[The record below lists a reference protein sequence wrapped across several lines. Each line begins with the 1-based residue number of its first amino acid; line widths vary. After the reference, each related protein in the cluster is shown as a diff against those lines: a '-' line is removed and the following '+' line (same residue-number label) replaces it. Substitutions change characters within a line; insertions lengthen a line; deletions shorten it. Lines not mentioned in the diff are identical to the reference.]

1 MAWKTMQRGLAVAA
15 LFAAVTAPA
24 VAQSVGAPQDEKTR
38 KAGVLT
44 ADLFLAITHDD
55 PAAADTA
62 LAQGA
67 DPNGR
72 NWLGFTPLMWA
83 AMKGNQKIADSLLAH
98 KAELDAAG
106 NYGTALST
114 SLIGRKESMA
124 LHLID
129 RGAGIHG
136 TRVDGATALM
146 IAAGNGE
153 TLVIKALL
161 DRKDNPNALDGDGAT
176 ALIYA
181 ARTGKAEAV
190 TLLVQ
195 AGAGVDV
202 ADSRGRTPLMY
213 AAENGFAACTDRL
226 IASKANVNMQ
236 DKTGATALTLAARHS
251 GSVAVIHSLV
261 HAGAKTDV
269 KDAGGASAF
278 ILAEQRGYHEASKA
292 LNASLNSK
300 PTFPSV
306 LPTATRPAIERSLT
320 ALQTGMKS
328 FAERAPCVSCHHQGL
343 GMMVL
348 GAAAQHGFAVDKEV
362 LGSYLKQVG
371 EDGQKSGPA
380 IHLALMDKDVAKTI
394 PAVDIGDIS
403 IGAGYIFGGLIANGV
418 PTNPGLQEM
427 AQFLTMQQQPDG
439 QWSYGFNREPMQS
452 SHVTTTALIAQVL
465 HTYGAPG
472 QTAEALNRAKHW
484 LLTTPTPTSEDKAA
498 RLLGSMWA
506 GATSKEREKP
516 VRELLA
522 AQRPDGGWAVEP
534 NASSSDAYATGMAL
548 YALHLAGGMP
558 TSAPA
563 YQNGTRFL
571 LRTQDED
578 GSWYLNKR
586 CNPANT
592 YFDAGFPNGVSQYA
606 SFAATCWATLALMQ
620 SDKAPTTQV
629 SVK

>member
-1 MAWKTMQRGLAVAA
+1 MVWKTMHRGLVAAA
-15 LFAAVTAPA
+15 LFAAITAPA
-24 VAQSVGAPQDEKTR
+24 LAQSGDAPQDEKTR
-38 KAGVLT
+38 KAGILN
-44 ADLFLAITHDD
+44 AELFLAITHDD
-55 PAAADTA
+55 SAAADAA
-62 LAQGA
+62 LAHGA

-83 AMKGNQKIADSLLAH
+83 AMKGNQKIADTLIAH
-98 KAELDAAG
+98 KADLDAAS

-124 LHLID
+124 LHLLE

-136 TRVDGATALM
+136 KRVDGATSLM
-146 IAAGNGE
+146 LAAGNGE
-153 TLVIKALL
+153 TQVIKALL
-161 DRKDNPNALDGDGAT
+161 DRKDNPNALDEDGAT

-181 ARTGKAEAV
+181 ARTGKAEAITV
-190 TLLVQ
+190 LLQ
-195 AGAGVDV
+195 AGANVDV

-213 AAENGFAACTDRL
+213 ASENGFAACTDRL
-226 IASKANVNMQ
+226 LAGKANVNAQ

-251 GSVAVIHSLV
+251 GSVAVVQSLV
-261 HAGAKTDV
+261 HAGAKTDL
-269 KDAGGASAF
+269 KEAGGASAF
-278 ILAEQRGYHEASKA
+278 ILAEQRGFHEASKA
-292 LNASLNSK
+292 LK
-300 PTFPSV
+300 PALTSAPGTPV
-306 LPTATRPAIERSLT
+306 LTATRPAVERSLT

-343 GMMVL
+343 GVMVL
-348 GAAAQHGFAVDKEV
+348 GAAAQHGFAVDRAV

-439 QWSYGFNREPMQS
+439 QWGYGVNREPMQS
-452 SHVTTTALIAQVL
+452 SHVTTTALVAQVL
-465 HTYGAPG
+465 HTYGVPA
-472 QTAEALNRAKHW
+472 QTAEALSRAKHW

-506 GATSKEREKP
+506 GATAKEREKP

-534 NASSSDAYATGMAL
+534 NASGSDAYATGMAL

-629 SVK
+629 SIK

>member
-1 MAWKTMQRGLAVAA
+1 MAWKTMHRGLAVAA
-15 LFAAVTAPA
+15 LFAAITVPA
-24 VAQSVGAPQDEKTR
+24 VAQSGGAPQDEKTR
-38 KAGVLT
+38 KAGILT

-55 PAAADTA
+55 PTAADMA
-62 LAQGA
+62 LAHGA

-83 AMKGNQKIADSLLAH
+83 ALKGNQKIADTLLAH

-106 NYGTALST
+106 NYGTALSA
-114 SLIGRKESMA
+114 SLIGRRESMA
-124 LHLID
+124 LHLLD
-129 RGAGIHG
+129 KGAGIHG
-136 TRVDGATALM
+136 VRVDGATALM

-153 TLVIKALL
+153 TQVIKALL
-161 DRKDNPNALDGDGAT
+161 DRKDNPNAVDGDGAT

-190 TLLVQ
+190 TLLLQ
-195 AGAGVDV
+195 AGSGVDV
-202 ADSRGRTPLMY
+202 ADSRGRTSLMY
-213 AAENGFAACTDRL
+213 AAENGFTACADRL
-226 IASKANVNMQ
+226 LAGKANVNMQ

-251 GSVAVIHSLV
+251 GSVAVIRSLMS
-261 HAGAKTDV
+261 AGADPTL
-269 KDAGGASAF
+269 KDASETNASTLAGRRGFQDAAKLLHKSFASAT
-278 ILAEQRGYHEASKA
+278 
-292 LNASLNSK
+292 
-300 PTFPSV
+300 PVPSV
-306 LPTATRPAIERSLT
+306 TLTETRPAVEHSLT
-320 ALQTGMKS
+320 ALQNGMKS

-343 GMMVL
+343 GVMVL
-348 GAAAQHGFAVDKEV
+348 GAAAQRGFAVDKEL

-371 EDGQKSGPA
+371 EDGQKGGPA

-394 PAVDIGDIS
+394 QAVDIGDIS

-427 AQFLTMQQQPDG
+427 AQFLTMQQMPDG
-439 QWSYGFNREPMQS
+439 QWGYGFNREPMQS

-534 NASSSDAYATGMAL
+534 NASGSDAYATGMAL

-620 SDKAPTTQV
+620 SDKPATQL
-629 SVK
+629 SAR

>member
-1 MAWKTMQRGLAVAA
+1 MAWKTMVKGLGMAA
-15 LFAAVTAPA
+15 LFAAIATPA
-24 VAQSVGAPQDEKTR
+24 FAQAGDAPQDEKTR
-38 KAGVLT
+38 KAGILN
-44 ADLFLAITHDD
+44 AELFLAITHDD
-55 PAAADTA
+55 PSAADAA
-62 LAQGA
+62 LAHGA

-83 AMKGNQKIADSLLAH
+83 AMKGNQKIADTLLAH
-98 KAELDAAG
+98 KADMDAAG

-153 TLVIKALL
+153 TQVIRALL
-161 DRKDNPNALDGDGAT
+161 DRKDNPNAVDGDGAT

-190 TLLVQ
+190 TLLLQ

-213 AAENGFAACTDRL
+213 AAENGFTACADRL
-226 IASKANVNMQ
+226 LASKANVNMQ

-251 GSVAVIHSLV
+251 GSAAVIHRLV

-269 KDAGGASAF
+269 KDGGGASAF
-278 ILAEQRGYHEASKA
+278 ILAERRGYHEASKV
-292 LNASLNSK
+292 LNTSLTSK
-300 PTFPSV
+300 PAVPMLTE
-306 LPTATRPAIERSLT
+306 TRPAVERSLT
-320 ALQTGMKS
+320 ALQNGMKS

-343 GMMVL
+343 GVMVL
-348 GAAAQHGFAVDKEV
+348 GAAAQRGFAVDKEV

-427 AQFLTMQQQPDG
+427 AQFLTLQQMPDG
-439 QWSYGFNREPMQS
+439 QWGYGFNREPMQS

-465 HTYGAPG
+465 RTYGAPG
-472 QTAEALNRAKHW
+472 QTSEALNRAKHW
-484 LLTTPTPTSEDKAA
+484 LLTTPTPTTEDKAA
-498 RLLGSMWA
+498 RLLGLAWSN
-506 GATSKEREKP
+506 ATRKELEKP
-516 VRELLA
+516 IQELVA
-522 AQRPDGGWAVEP
+522 AQRPDGGWAVE
-534 NASSSDAYATGMAL
+534 AKAGGSDAYATGMAL
-548 YALHLAGGMP
+548 YALHIGGDM
-558 TSAPA
+558 SVRAPF
-563 YQNGTRFL
+563 YQTGVQFL

-578 GSWYLNKR
+578 GTWYLNKR

-620 SDKAPTTQV
+620 SDKAPTQV
-629 SVK
+629 TTK